1 MSGLFKSSFNREN
14 SRSSVSKINW
24 QPLIAVPQVEDLQN
38 RSKQSPEKTF
48 LIFKHSTRCGI
59 SSMALRRFEEEWEA
73 IENIELFFLDLI
85 QYRDVSQ
92 KIQNHFNV
100 WHESP
105 QAIVIKNG
113 EVIYH
118 ASHSAISAQAISSL
132 LAKTA

>member
-1 MSGLFKSSFNREN
+1 
-14 SRSSVSKINW
+14 
-24 QPLIAVPQVEDLQN
+24 
-38 RSKQSPEKTF
+38 
-48 LIFKHSTRCGI
+48 
-59 SSMALRRFEEEWEA
+59 MALRRFEKEWKTEDSV
-73 IENIELFFLDLI
+73 ELFFLDLI
-85 QYRDVSQ
+85 QYRDISQ

-105 QAIVIKNG
+105 QAILVKNG